1 MEFINKIFI
10 AKFSII
16 EERNKMSESVVVSI
30 VKETLYTGMLIAGP
44 ILILSLL
51 VGLLISIFQ
60 ATTQI
65 QEQTLSFIPKL
76 IVVAITLAIGGAWML
91 NELIQFTNK
100 IMNMVANIK
109 G

>member
-30 VKETLYTGMLIAGP
+30 VKETLYTGMLIGGP
-44 ILILSLL
+44 ILILSLV

-65 QEQTLSFIPKL
+65 QEQTLTFIPKL

-100 IMNMVANIK
+100 IMNMIANIK

>member
-1 MEFINKIFI
+1 MNE
-10 AKFSII
+10 SI
-16 EERNKMSESVVVSI
+16 VVSI
-30 VKETLYTGMLIAGP
+30 VKETLYTAMLVGGP

-51 VGLLISIFQ
+51 VGLLVSIFQ

-76 IVVAITLAIGGAWML
+76 IVVALTLVVGGSWML
-91 NELIQFTNK
+91 NEVVQFTNK
-100 IMNMVANIK
+100 IMSMIANIK

>member
-1 MEFINKIFI
+1 MNE
-10 AKFSII
+10 SI
-16 EERNKMSESVVVSI
+16 VVSI
-30 VKETLYTGMLIAGP
+30 VKETLYTAMLVGGP

-51 VGLLISIFQ
+51 VGLLVSIFQ

-76 IVVAITLAIGGAWML
+76 IVVALTLVVGGSWML
-91 NELIQFTNK
+91 NEVVQFTNK
-100 IMNMVANIK
+100 IMSMIAGIK

>member
-1 MEFINKIFI
+1 MN
-10 AKFSII
+10 
-16 EERNKMSESVVVSI
+16 ESVVISI
-30 VKETLYTGMLIAGP
+30 VKETLYTAMLVGGP

-51 VGLLISIFQ
+51 VGLLVSIFQ

-76 IVVAITLAIGGAWML
+76 IVIALTLVVGGAWML

-100 IMNMVANIK
+100 IMNMIAVIK

>member
-16 EERNKMSESVVVSI
+16 EERTKMSESVVVSI
-30 VKETLYTGMLIAGP
+30 VKETLYTGMLIGGP
-44 ILILSLL
+44 ILILSLV

-65 QEQTLSFIPKL
+65 QEQTLTFIPKL

-100 IMNMVANIK
+100 IMNMIANIK

>member
-1 MEFINKIFI
+1 MEYINKIFI

-16 EERNKMSESVVVSI
+16 EESIQMSESVVVNI
-30 VKETLYTGMLIAGP
+30 VKETLYTGMLIGGP
-44 ILILSLL
+44 ILILSLV
-51 VGLLISIFQ
+51 VGLLVSIFQ

-65 QEQTLSFIPKL
+65 QEQTLTFIPKL
-76 IVVAITLAIGGAWML
+76 IVVSITLAIGGAWML

-100 IMNMVANIK
+100 IMHMIANIK

>member
-1 MEFINKIFI
+1 MN
-10 AKFSII
+10 
-16 EERNKMSESVVVSI
+16 ESVVISI
-30 VKETLYTGMLIAGP
+30 VKETLYTAMLVGWP

-51 VGLLISIFQ
+51 VGLLVSIFQ

-76 IVVAITLAIGGAWML
+76 IVIALTLVVGGAWML

-100 IMNMVANIK
+100 IMNMIAVIK

>member
-1 MEFINKIFI
+1 MN
-10 AKFSII
+10 
-16 EERNKMSESVVVSI
+16 ESVVVSV
-30 VKETLYTGMLIAGP
+30 VKETLYTAMLVGGP

-51 VGLLISIFQ
+51 VGLLVSIFQ

-76 IVVAITLAIGGAWML
+76 IVIALALVVGGAWML

-100 IMNMVANIK
+100 IMNMIAAIK

>member
-1 MEFINKIFI
+1 MN
-10 AKFSII
+10 
-16 EERNKMSESVVVSI
+16 ESVVISI
-30 VKETLYTGMLIAGP
+30 VKETLYTAMLVGGP

-51 VGLLISIFQ
+51 VGLLVSIFQ

-76 IVVAITLAIGGAWML
+76 IVIALALVVGGAWML

-100 IMNMVANIK
+100 IMNMIAAIK

>member
-1 MEFINKIFI
+1 MN
-10 AKFSII
+10 
-16 EERNKMSESVVVSI
+16 ESVVVSV
-30 VKETLYTGMLIAGP
+30 VKETLYTAMLVGGP

-51 VGLLISIFQ
+51 VGLLVSIFQ

-76 IVVAITLAIGGAWML
+76 IVIALTLVVGGAWML

-100 IMNMVANIK
+100 IMNMIAAIK

>member
-10 AKFSII
+10 VKFSII
-16 EERNKMSESVVVSI
+16 EERTKMSESVVVSI

>member
-10 AKFSII
+10 VKFSII
-16 EERNKMSESVVVSI
+16 EERTKMSESVVVSI

-51 VGLLISIFQ
+51 VGLLISIFK